1 MKKEYSHYLVPGIIV
16 VGMVLRLPFTSIP
29 PIISNIAKAQHVPI
43 GQLGILTT
51 IPLLAFAL
59 FSSIAPKVAQKLGL
73 ERAFSLMLCV
83 MIVGSVL
90 RIIDTTFLYIGTLIV
105 GIGIAHMNVLLPS
118 VVRTYF
124 PTRLGSMT
132 SLFTF
137 SMMLATA
144 VGAGLAAPITMA
156 TNWRIF
162 ILLLTV
168 LLVIALLIWL
178 PNDYFAAKQRIMNK
192 LTVPVDI
199 KDDQPS
205 VWRNKYA
212 WLLLFFAGMQSAMF
226 YILMAW
232 GPTMAV
238 QTGISTAVAGI
249 FAGINA
255 LIGLPFALT
264 VPTIVSRLNGK
275 QRQLLVGMTSLVGI
289 LGYLLLLHPVGNF
302 WYWLIV
308 NLMIGGSTSVL
319 FPYLMTTLSLKT
331 SSPKAT
337 AVLSG
342 MTQSGGYLL
351 AALGPVLFGYAYNW
365 FKSWQPQLV
374 VVLFL
379 FILMT
384 IAIITV
390 EKQNKI
396 L

>member
-29 PIISNIAKAQHVPI
+29 PIISNIAKAQHVPV

-199 KDDQPS
+199 KDD
-205 VWRNKYA
+205 
-212 WLLLFFAGMQSAMF
+212 
-226 YILMAW
+226 
-232 GPTMAV
+232 
-238 QTGISTAVAGI
+238 
-249 FAGINA
+249 
-255 LIGLPFALT
+255 
-264 VPTIVSRLNGK
+264 
-275 QRQLLVGMTSLVGI
+275 
-289 LGYLLLLHPVGNF
+289 
-302 WYWLIV
+302 
-308 NLMIGGSTSVL
+308 
-319 FPYLMTTLSLKT
+319 
-331 SSPKAT
+331 
-337 AVLSG
+337 
-342 MTQSGGYLL
+342 
-351 AALGPVLFGYAYNW
+351 
-365 FKSWQPQLV
+365 
-374 VVLFL
+374 
-379 FILMT
+379 
-384 IAIITV
+384 
-390 EKQNKI
+390 
-396 L
+396 

>member
-1 MKKEYSHYLVPGIIV
+1 
-16 VGMVLRLPFTSIP
+16 
-29 PIISNIAKAQHVPI
+29 
-43 GQLGILTT
+43 
-51 IPLLAFAL
+51 
-59 FSSIAPKVAQKLGL
+59 
-73 ERAFSLMLCV
+73 
-83 MIVGSVL
+83 
-90 RIIDTTFLYIGTLIV
+90 
-105 GIGIAHMNVLLPS
+105 
-118 VVRTYF
+118 
-124 PTRLGSMT
+124 
-132 SLFTF
+132 
-137 SMMLATA
+137 
-144 VGAGLAAPITMA
+144 
-156 TNWRIF
+156 
-162 ILLLTV
+162 
-168 LLVIALLIWL
+168 
-178 PNDYFAAKQRIMNK
+178 
-192 LTVPVDI
+192 
-199 KDDQPS
+199 
-205 VWRNKYA
+205 
-212 WLLLFFAGMQSAMF
+212 MQSAMF